1 MGNLFIWLELRRLN
15 RSQGRPSAIKG
26 LLVIAAMV
34 IGAYYV
40 AVAGAHLGLWKDG
53 RLPARA
59 CSQPHTKVTPC
70 PT

>member
-26 LLVIAAMV
+26 LFIIAALV
-34 IGAYYV
+34 TGAYYI

-53 RLPARA
+53 
-59 CSQPHTKVTPC
+59 SS
-70 PT
+70 